1 MERMARSAVPSRTP
15 SMLISPVGRAV
26 RRRQNWTEEEVEVL
40 KELLFEYPGEKAR
53 FYARKFTDL
62 GYEKTADAVHNKL
75 KNMDQ
80 TCRKLARE
88 IRL

>member
-1 MERMARSAVPSRTP
+1 MV
-15 SMLISPVGRAV
+15 ISPVGRAV

-40 KELLFEYPGEKAR
+40 KELLLEFPGEKAR

-62 GYEKTADAVHNKL
+62 GYDKTTDAVHNKL

-80 TCRKLARE
+80 ISRKLSGE